1 MRLLR
6 FCLACYLTALIHW
19 VSFAY
24 AQDFVTIY
32 SRYKER
38 VAHIEI
44 IGELYDGTFE
54 RSSGSGLLIG
64 YGLVLTNSHVLPR
77 EQNFKELKVN
87 VRLGSRNRNPRIAFK
102 VAHDEERDLA
112 ILFLDPEVEKS
123 TAGGERCPM
132 PALSQADYLPPGSEV
147 AVLGY
152 PLDQDLSIAGGLL
165 SNQGNEEDY
174 RWQTDTVLN
183 KGNSG
188 GPFFS
193 KDGTFAGVAVGGI
206 VTFSIGNQKIDVDGV
221 NFFIPAT
228 TIRESPLF
236 DYVLDVQRI
245 DRCWADYP
253 SSEAVDPRSFE
264 GVRSDII
271 RMDYQFS
278 ATKDDH
284 P

>member
-1 MRLLR
+1 
-6 FCLACYLTALIHW
+6 
-19 VSFAY
+19 
-24 AQDFVTIY
+24 
-32 SRYKER
+32 
-38 VAHIEI
+38 
-44 IGELYDGTFE
+44 
-54 RSSGSGLLIG
+54 
-64 YGLVLTNSHVLPR
+64 
-77 EQNFKELKVN
+77 
-87 VRLGSRNRNPRIAFK
+87 
-102 VAHDEERDLA
+102 
-112 ILFLDPEVEKS
+112 
-123 TAGGERCPM
+123 M

-284 P
+284 PVVLASHSRLYSTQYSAEPGYVIEECTWSALSTTRANEIRCAVLEGGAIAEFSMQLTSGPAFDRWRGWWTGMVSLSQRVIQ